1 MVTSIGE
8 NVGMLANVAFVLA
21 MVGVIILARLAADR
35 IGVPFTILL
44 TIAGLLYAV
53 LPGPNLQLEPEVV
66 LVLVLPPLLYSA
78 ALGSSLVAI
87 RANLRSIVSLSV
99 VLVLL
104 TAFAVG
110 ALVSLVV
117 PGMPIAL
124 GIVLG
129 AAVAPPDPVAAL
141 SVGRRAG
148 LPPRMSTLIEGEGLL
163 NDATALTTYQV
174 AVAATVGGGFSLAAA
189 SGRFFMAAAGGLL
202 VGALVAA
209 VVHVTRPA
217 LRDPLLANAVSL
229 ATPFT
234 AYLLA
239 EEIHTSGVLAVVV
252 AGLIIGHD
260 APRAESGAARLQT
273 GAVWRLVDVLLEGFV
288 FLLIGQQLPEVVRG
302 LRGESTASIAAAAGI
317 TVGVVLLLRPMWLLL
332 TQRVPDWLHAQLGT
346 NAGERLTN
354 KEVLALSW
362 AGTRGVI
369 SLAAIF
375 ALPLTTE
382 DGAPFPNRD
391 LLLFCTYL
399 VVLVTL
405 VGQGLTFG
413 PLLRRL
419 GLRANAADEAQL
431 RNQARVASIQAA
443 FTALDEMVS
452 LAQIPDKVASAMRDN
467 LQSRLDRYHDRIAML
482 QDSDDGEITW
492 SPQYEAAVRARRAI
506 ITAQHEE
513 LLRWRDT
520 GRLPDASLRK
530 LQRELDH
537 EERTLPDG

>member
-1 MVTSIGE
+1 
-8 NVGMLANVAFVLA
+8 MLANVAFVLA

-302 LRGESTASIAAAAGI
+302 LRGESTGSIAAAAGI